1 MAKKNNNI
9 HEITINIE
17 GEDWKKALDES
28 FKKKVKNVT
37 IDGFRKGK
45 CPRNIYD
52 KKVGVETLFDGAA
65 DSVLQTAYTK
75 AIEEAKVV
83 PVIPAEVELTEID
96 ETHVTF
102 KFVIT
107 SRPEVTVKNYKGLGV
122 KEEKA
127 EVTDEKIEEEVKKL
141 LDKYAE
147 LVIKEDGSVETNDLV
162 TIDYEGFLGS
172 KAFEGGKGENY
183 PLQIGSGT
191 FIPGF
196 EEQLIGMKREEER
209 EIKVTFPEDYH
220 EASLKGK
227 EATFKVKVHEIKT
240 KEKRE
245 LDQDFFDD
253 LALEGVND
261 EATLKEEVKKNLL
274 AQKEMEN
281 ENIYIDKLLSEVAKN
296 VEVDIP
302 EGMVTEETTR
312 LLKRAEQSMMMQG
325 LNLDL
330 YYQITGQKEEDLRA
344 QLKDEAYQNVLYRL
358 MLEEI
363 TKLEKI
369 EVSLDDAKK
378 EAKELAA
385 KYQMAEEDF
394 LKEFGGLD
402 MVQYDLEM
410 RRTLERLKELNK

>member
-127 EVTDEKIEEEVKKL
+127 EVTDEEIEEEVKKL

-220 EASLKGK
+220 EASLKGQ

-261 EATLKEEVKKNLL
+261 EASLKEEVKKNIL

-344 QLKDEAYQNVLYRL
+344 QLKDEADQNVLYRL

-378 EAKELAA
+378 EAKELAD

>member
-127 EVTDEKIEEEVKKL
+127 EVTDEEIEEEVKKL

-220 EASLKGK
+220 EASLKGQ

-261 EATLKEEVKKNLL
+261 EATLKEEVKKNIL

-378 EAKELAA
+378 EAKELAD

-410 RRTLERLKELNK
+410 RRTIERLTELNK

>member
-37 IDGFRKGK
+37 VDGFRKGK

-52 KKVGVETLFDGAA
+52 KKVGIETLFDGAA
-65 DSVLQTAYTK
+65 DNVLQAAYTK
-75 AIEEAKVV
+75 AIEESKVV

-96 ETHVTF
+96 ENHVTF

-127 EVTDEKIEEEVKKL
+127 EVTDEEVEDEVKKL

-147 LVIKEDGSVETNDLV
+147 LVIKEDGSVETGDLV

-172 KAFEGGKGENY
+172 EAFEGGKGENH

-196 EEQLIGMKREEER
+196 EEQLVGMKKEEER
-209 EIKVTFPEDYH
+209 KIKVTFPEDYH
-220 EASLKGK
+220 EDSLKGQ

-253 LALEGVND
+253 LALEGVNN
-261 EATLKEEVKKNLL
+261 EASLKEEIRKNIL

-281 ENIYIDKLLSEVAKN
+281 ENIYIDKLLGEVAKN

-325 LNLDL
+325 LSLDL
-330 YYQITGQKEEDLRA
+330 YYQITGQKEEDLRS

-378 EAKELAA
+378 EAKELAS
-385 KYQMAEEDF
+385 KYQMEEDEF
-394 LKEFGGLD
+394 LKEFGGLG

-410 RRTLERLKELNK
+410 RRTIERLKELNK

>member
-45 CPRNIYD
+45 CPKNIYD

-127 EVTDEKIEEEVKKL
+127 EVTDEEIEEEVKKL

-220 EASLKGK
+220 EASLKGQ

-261 EATLKEEVKKNLL
+261 EASLKEEVKKNIL

-378 EAKELAA
+378 EAKELAD

>member
-127 EVTDEKIEEEVKKL
+127 EVTDEEIEEEVKKL

-220 EASLKGK
+220 EASLKGQ

-261 EATLKEEVKKNLL
+261 EASLKEEVKKNIL

-369 EVSLDDAKK
+369 EVSLDDTKK
-378 EAKELAA
+378 EAKELAD

>member
-1 MAKKNNNI
+1 MA
-9 HEITINIE
+9 
-17 GEDWKKALDES
+17 
-28 FKKKVKNVT
+28 
-37 IDGFRKGK
+37 
-45 CPRNIYD
+45 
-52 KKVGVETLFDGAA
+52 
-65 DSVLQTAYTK
+65 
-75 AIEEAKVV
+75 
-83 PVIPAEVELTEID
+83 
-96 ETHVTF
+96 
-102 KFVIT
+102 
-107 SRPEVTVKNYKGLGV
+107 
-122 KEEKA
+122 EEKDLINDNEEKVTPA
-127 EVTDEKIEEEVKKL
+127 TDEEIEEEVKKL

-220 EASLKGK
+220 EASLKGQ

-261 EATLKEEVKKNLL
+261 EASLKEEVKKNIL

-312 LLKRAEQSMMMQG
+312 L
-325 LNLDL
+325 
-330 YYQITGQKEEDLRA
+330 
-344 QLKDEAYQNVLYRL
+344 
-358 MLEEI
+358 
-363 TKLEKI
+363 
-369 EVSLDDAKK
+369 
-378 EAKELAA
+378 
-385 KYQMAEEDF
+385 
-394 LKEFGGLD
+394 
-402 MVQYDLEM
+402 
-410 RRTLERLKELNK
+410 

>member
-127 EVTDEKIEEEVKKL
+127 EVTDEEIEEEVKKL

-220 EASLKGK
+220 EASLKGQ

-261 EATLKEEVKKNLL
+261 EASLKEKVKKNIL

-378 EAKELAA
+378 EAKELAD

>member
-96 ETHVTF
+96 ENHVTF

-127 EVTDEKIEEEVKKL
+127 EVTDEEIEEEVKKL

-147 LVIKEDGSVETNDLV
+147 LVIKEDGSVETGDLV

-172 KAFEGGKGENY
+172 EAFKGGKGENH

-220 EASLKGK
+220 EASLKGQ

-261 EATLKEEVKKNLL
+261 EATLKEEVKKNIL

-378 EAKELAA
+378 EAKELAD

>member
-96 ETHVTF
+96 ENHVTF

-127 EVTDEKIEEEVKKL
+127 EVTDEEIEEEVKKL

-220 EASLKGK
+220 EASLKGQ

-261 EATLKEEVKKNLL
+261 EASLKEEVKKNIL

-378 EAKELAA
+378 EAKELAD

>member
-127 EVTDEKIEEEVKKL
+127 EVTDEEIEEEVKKL

-220 EASLKGK
+220 EASLKGQ

-261 EATLKEEVKKNLL
+261 EATLKEEVKKNIL

-378 EAKELAA
+378 EAKELAD

-410 RRTLERLKELNK
+410 RRTIERLKELNK

>member
-75 AIEEAKVV
+75 VIEEAKVV

-127 EVTDEKIEEEVKKL
+127 EVTDEEIEEEVKKL

-220 EASLKGK
+220 EASLKGQ

-261 EATLKEEVKKNLL
+261 EASLKEEVKKNIL

-378 EAKELAA
+378 EAKELAD

>member
-96 ETHVTF
+96 ENHVTF

-127 EVTDEKIEEEVKKL
+127 EVTDEEIEEEVKKL

-147 LVIKEDGSVETNDLV
+147 LVIKEDGSVETGDLV

-172 KAFEGGKGENY
+172 EAFKGGKGENH

-220 EASLKGK
+220 EASLKGQ

-245 LDQDFFDD
+245 LGQDFFDD

-261 EATLKEEVKKNLL
+261 EATLKEEVKKNIL

-378 EAKELAA
+378 EAKELAD

>member
-127 EVTDEKIEEEVKKL
+127 EVTDEEIEEEVKKL

-147 LVIKEDGSVETNDLV
+147 LVIKEDGSVETGDLV

-172 KAFEGGKGENY
+172 EAFKGGKGENH

-220 EASLKGK
+220 EASLKGQ

-261 EATLKEEVKKNLL
+261 EATLKEEVKKNIL

-369 EVSLDDAKK
+369 EVSLDDAKR
-378 EAKELAA
+378 EAKELAD

>member
-127 EVTDEKIEEEVKKL
+127 EVTDEEIEEEVKKL

-220 EASLKGK
+220 EASLKGQ
-227 EATFKVKVHEIKT
+227 EATFKIKVHEIKT

-261 EATLKEEVKKNLL
+261 EASLKEEVKKNIL

-378 EAKELAA
+378 EAKELAD

>member
-28 FKKKVKNVT
+28 FKKKVKKVT

-127 EVTDEKIEEEVKKL
+127 EVTDEEIEEEVKKL

-220 EASLKGK
+220 EASLKGQ

-261 EATLKEEVKKNLL
+261 
-274 AQKEMEN
+274 
-281 ENIYIDKLLSEVAKN
+281 
-296 VEVDIP
+296 
-302 EGMVTEETTR
+302 
-312 LLKRAEQSMMMQG
+312 
-325 LNLDL
+325 
-330 YYQITGQKEEDLRA
+330 
-344 QLKDEAYQNVLYRL
+344 
-358 MLEEI
+358 
-363 TKLEKI
+363 
-369 EVSLDDAKK
+369 
-378 EAKELAA
+378 
-385 KYQMAEEDF
+385 
-394 LKEFGGLD
+394 
-402 MVQYDLEM
+402 
-410 RRTLERLKELNK
+410 

>member
-122 KEEKA
+122 KEEKD

-261 EATLKEEVKKNLL
+261 EATLKEEVKKNIL

>member
-261 EATLKEEVKKNLL
+261 EATLKEEVKKNIL

>member
-75 AIEEAKVV
+75 AIEETKVV

-96 ETHVTF
+96 ENHVTF

-127 EVTDEKIEEEVKKL
+127 EVTDEEVEEEVKKL

-147 LVIKEDGSVETNDLV
+147 LVIKEDGSVEADDLV

-220 EASLKGK
+220 EASLKGQ

-261 EATLKEEVKKNLL
+261 EASLKEEVKKTIL

-378 EAKELAA
+378 EAKELAD

>member
-127 EVTDEKIEEEVKKL
+127 EVTDEEIEEEVKKL

-147 LVIKEDGSVETNDLV
+147 LVIKEDGSVETGDLV

-220 EASLKGK
+220 EASLKGQ

-261 EATLKEEVKKNLL
+261 EASLKEEVKKNIL

-378 EAKELAA
+378 EAKELAD

>member
-127 EVTDEKIEEEVKKL
+127 EVTDEEIEEEVKKL

-220 EASLKGK
+220 EASLKGQ

-261 EATLKEEVKKNLL
+261 EASLKEEVKKNIL

-378 EAKELAA
+378 EAKELAD

-402 MVQYDLEM
+402 IFQYDLEM

>member
-96 ETHVTF
+96 ENHVTF

-127 EVTDEKIEEEVKKL
+127 EVTDEEIEEEVKKL

-220 EASLKGK
+220 EASLKGQ

-261 EATLKEEVKKNLL
+261 EASLKEEVKKNIL

-378 EAKELAA
+378 EAKELAD
-385 KYQMAEEDF
+385 KYQMVEEDF

>member
-127 EVTDEKIEEEVKKL
+127 EVTDEEIEEEVKKL

-220 EASLKGK
+220 EASLKGQ

-261 EATLKEEVKKNLL
+261 EASLKEEVKKNIL

-378 EAKELAA
+378 EAKELAD

>member
-75 AIEEAKVV
+75 TIEEAKVV

-127 EVTDEKIEEEVKKL
+127 EVTDEEIEEEVKKL

-220 EASLKGK
+220 EASLKGQ

-261 EATLKEEVKKNLL
+261 EATLKEEVKKNIL

-378 EAKELAA
+378 EAKELAD

>member
-122 KEEKA
+122 KEEKV
-127 EVTDEKIEEEVKKL
+127 EVTDEEIEEEVKKL

-220 EASLKGK
+220 EASLKGQ

-261 EATLKEEVKKNLL
+261 EATLKEEVKKNIL

-378 EAKELAA
+378 EAKELAD

>member
-122 KEEKA
+122 KEDKA
-127 EVTDEKIEEEVKKL
+127 EVTDEEIEEEVKKL

-220 EASLKGK
+220 EASLKGQ

-261 EATLKEEVKKNLL
+261 EASLKEEVKKNIL

-378 EAKELAA
+378 EAKELAD